1 MTAQWNDNFLYNDVD
16 FSISGISEGE
26 LFNPNI
32 LNLEPVGTCTACWR
46 GYVAGFSL
54 SHSILVLK
62 TLEINLFRDVRDDCG
77 YLQEKK
83 GPVINGVKP
92 NAAQQKFKLF
102 NNYYCDLNYRI
113 DYTGGLLLAND
124 FIQDLYVH
132 MGFHPAWKYKKVIEL
147 IFEDGVLIKELD
159 HSEKMAKFRTQIT
172 DSFDRT
178 STSEPRTFL
187 DTVSFVE
194 NAFDRTYKI

>member
-1 MTAQWNDNFLYNDVD
+1 MTAQMDDNFLYNDVD

-32 LNLEPVGTCTACWR
+32 LNLNPVSTCTACWR
-46 GYVAGFSL
+46 GYVARFSL
-54 SHSILVLK
+54 SYSILVLK
-62 TLEINLFRDVRDDCG
+62 NLEINLFRDDRG
-77 YLQEKK
+77 NLREKT

-92 NAAQQKFKLF
+92 NSSQQKFNLF

-159 HSEKMAKFRTQIT
+159 HSAKMAKFRKQIT

-194 NAFDRTYKI
+194 NAFERTYNM